1 MNSKPDMYK
10 VWLSKQHTGHCG
22 TRAQV
27 AYYSG
32 LTEND
37 IRDSDVSCPNCG
49 MKETAAHL
57 CVCPNKDRTRL
68 LEMVEDFEKWMN
80 KNEGTNR
87 EIAYWVPKYILFRGT
102 KKFEELGPM
111 SAHMKEIK
119 HSQDII
125 GWRNF
130 MEGRISKKFLPAS

>member
-1 MNSKPDMYK
+1 MDNKPDMYK

-22 TRAQV
+22 TQAQV

-32 LTEND
+32 LKEHK
-37 IRDSDVSCPNCG
+37 ISASDVSCPNCG

-57 CVCPNKDRTRL
+57 CVCPNEDRTRL
-68 LEMVEDFEKWMN
+68 LKEMVEDFEKWMT
-80 KNEGTNR
+80 KNDATNR

-102 KKFEELGPM
+102 KKFEDLGPM
-111 SAHMKEIK
+111 SVHMKAIA

-125 GWRNF
+125 G
-130 MEGRISKKFLPAS
+130 